1 MKNTAYVNYAAA
13 KKAATP
19 TSATKKGPI
28 VARALNL
35 AHDPELRSS
44 PKCDA
49 YVMLNGYAPDGKSWK
64 VKLFGA
70 AAKAAMDLTKGDF
83 VEFIG
88 NQGTADEIR
97 SHTAKVEG
105 FQEVKVAGSITVNS
119 ANGIRVLRASQEKA
133 EAKAMRETAKAKAE
147 ADKQGLLAKYGPQTP
162 ALLF

>member
-1 MKNTAYVNYAAA
+1 MKNTAYTAYAAA

-19 TSATKKGPI
+19 VSTAKKGPI

-35 AHDPELRSS
+35 AHDPELKSS
-44 PKCDA
+44 PRCDA
-49 YVMLNGYAPDGKSWK
+49 YVILNGYAPDGKSWK

-97 SHTAKVEG
+97 SHTAKTEG
-105 FQEVKVAGSITVNS
+105 FQEVKVAGSITVNAAS
-119 ANGIRVLRASQEKA
+119 GIRVLRASQEKA
-133 EAKAMRETAKAKAE
+133 EAKAMREAAKAKAE